1 MVVKKMGII
10 LDEPNLVKDNIFY
23 IIVSQHIVP
32 NEYKSHWS
40 ITNEEQ
46 LKCFEKSLINNWLSD
61 FRGWGLHIINNQI
74 NPLGYSKQGEQLKIA
89 KFVDS
94 YKSSKWHGYPADYR
108 NNIQDRPSSD
118 ILRSWVN
125 NNIIQKHQ
133 MSKIRSGK
141 KCAL

>member
-1 MVVKKMGII
+1 MSII
-10 LDEPNLVKDNIFY
+10 IDEPNLVKNNVFY
-23 IIVSQHIVP
+23 IIVSQHIL
-32 NEYKSHWS
+32 NINKEKSHWS
-40 ITNEEQ
+40 ITYQEQ
-46 LKCFEKSLINNWLSD
+46 LNCFENSLTNNWLSN
-61 FRGWGLHIINNQI
+61 FMGWGLHIINNEI
-74 NPLGYSKQGEQLKIA
+74 KPLGYSKQREELKIA

-118 ILRSWVN
+118 VLRSWVEDG
-125 NNIIQKHQ
+125 IIQKHQ